1 MKKIIIFTFLLFQ
14 ISAIWAVDKNL
25 EIPKNISNEG
35 FSIKDF
41 GKNAAVGF
49 HFGTTGV
56 GFNYKTNITKRV
68 FGRAGF
74 SILPAAYKMP
84 IAVSGLSTTASLSA
98 NLTNIHLLGELQ
110 IFERIG
116 LRLVGG
122 FSYFVL
128 GDLKATLQPKSAYTI
143 DNVTYTPSDI
153 GQLQLNLDWSGLG
166 SYAGLGFGMPIPESK
181 LNVNMDLGLMY
192 LSQPKATVIGTARL
206 QDNAAM
212 ANQINKNISDYR
224 YLPMFQLSINYK
236 LN

>member
-1 MKKIIIFTFLLFQ
+1 
-14 ISAIWAVDKNL
+14 
-25 EIPKNISNEG
+25 
-35 FSIKDF
+35 
-41 GKNAAVGF
+41 
-49 HFGTTGV
+49 
-56 GFNYKTNITKRV
+56 
-68 FGRAGF
+68 
-74 SILPAAYKMP
+74 
-84 IAVSGLSTTASLSA
+84 
-98 NLTNIHLLGELQ
+98 
-110 IFERIG
+110 
-116 LRLVGG
+116 
-122 FSYFVL
+122 VL